1 MIEYYKEPGI
11 TPLEFI
17 NTVKKEFP
25 DKKICYTARLD
36 PMARGLIPI
45 LFGEDCKLMNLYT
58 CLSKTYEVKVIIGL
72 ATDTDDALGI
82 ITQNT
87 LNTSNQNISI
97 NQTTSFNQNTSH
109 YILSNYKSIFEI
121 DNELTLNQKYHYYST
136 KTLLSRSKKNFNNH
150 YHSVKLYHSTIINSG
165 ELEFN
170 MWKNECINTIDK
182 VDKRKDYRQNEI
194 IKQWNDLSKDVK
206 EPLHYITLQLYVSSG
221 FFIRQYIRDISEKI
235 GIPLMCY
242 DINRVNINY

>member
-72 ATDTDDALGI
+72 ATDTDDALGL

-87 LNTSNQNISI
+87 LNISSNQ
-97 NQTTSFNQNTSH
+97 TTSH

-121 DNELTLNQKYHYYST
+121 ENELTLNQKYHYYST
-136 KTLLSRSKKNFNNH
+136 KALLSRSKNNFDTH
-150 YHSVKLYHSTIINSG
+150 YHSVKLYHSSVIDSG
-165 ELEFN
+165 ELDFN
-170 MWKNECINTIDK
+170 IWKNECINTINK
-182 VDKRKDYRQNEI
+182 VDKTKEYRQNKI
-194 IKQWNDLSKDVK
+194 IKQWNDLSNEIKA
-206 EPLHYITLQLYVSSG
+206 PLHYITLQLYVSSG

>member
-17 NTVKKEFP
+17 NTIKKEFP

-36 PMARGLIPI
+36 PMARGVIPV
-45 LFGEDCKLMNLYT
+45 LFGEDCKMMNLYT

-72 ATDTDDALGI
+72 STDTDDALGI
-82 ITQNT
+82 IIDNSLTKIT
-87 LNTSNQNISI
+87 SINTSN
-97 NQTTSFNQNTSH
+97 H
-109 YILSNYKSIFEI
+109 ILSNYKSEFEI
-121 DNELTLNQKYHYYST
+121 ENELSLNQKYHYYST
-136 KTLLSRSKKNFNNH
+136 KALLSRSKHNFENH
-150 YHSVKLYHSTIINSG
+150 YHNVKLYNSTIIDSG
-165 ELEFN
+165 VLDFTI
-170 MWKNECINTIDK
+170 WSNECITSIHK
-182 VDKRKDYRQNEI
+182 VDKTKEYRQTEIINQWKNLQNEI
-194 IKQWNDLSKDVK
+194 K

-242 DINRVNINY
+242 DIHRISINY

>member
-72 ATDTDDALGI
+72 ATDTDDALGL

-87 LNTSNQNISI
+87 LNTSNQNISF
-97 NQTTSFNQNTSH
+97 NQTTSSNQTTSH

-121 DNELTLNQKYHYYST
+121 ENELTLNQKYHYYST
-136 KTLLSRSKKNFNNH
+136 KALLSRSKNNFDTH
-150 YHSVKLYHSTIINSG
+150 YHSVKLYHSSVIDSG
-165 ELEFN
+165 ELDFN
-170 MWKNECINTIDK
+170 IWKNECINTIDK
-182 VDKRKDYRQNEI
+182 VDKTKDYRQNEI
-194 IKQWNDLSKDVK
+194 IKQWNDLSNEIKA
-206 EPLHYITLQLYVSSG
+206 PLHYITLQLYVSSG

>member
-17 NTVKKEFP
+17 NTIKKEFP

-36 PMARGLIPI
+36 PMARGLIPV
-45 LFGEDCKLMNLYT
+45 LFGDDCKLMDLYT

-72 ATDTDDALGI
+72 STDTDDALGI
-82 ITQNT
+82 LN
-87 LNTSNQNISI
+87 NTSLTKI
-97 NQTTSFNQNTSH
+97 TSLPTSTSL
-109 YILSNYKSIFEI
+109 LSNYKSEFEI
-121 DNELTLNQKYHYYST
+121 ENEVSLNQKYHYYST
-136 KTLLSRSKKNFNNH
+136 KALLSRSKHNYENH
-150 YHSVKLYHSTIINSG
+150 YHNVKLYKSTIIDSG
-165 ELEFN
+165 VLDFTT
-170 MWKNECINTIDK
+170 WSNECITTIYK
-182 VDKRKDYRQNEI
+182 VDKTKEYRQTEI
-194 IKQWNDLSKDVK
+194 INQWQNLQNDIK

-242 DINRVNINY
+242 DINRISINY

>member
-87 LNTSNQNISI
+87 LNISSNQ
-97 NQTTSFNQNTSH
+97 TTSH

-121 DNELTLNQKYHYYST
+121 ENELTLNQKYHYYST
-136 KTLLSRSKKNFNNH
+136 KALLSRSKNNFDTH
-150 YHSVKLYHSTIINSG
+150 YHSVKLYHSSVIDSG
-165 ELEFN
+165 ELDFN
-170 MWKNECINTIDK
+170 IWKNECINTINK
-182 VDKRKDYRQNEI
+182 VDKTKEYRQNEI
-194 IKQWNDLSKDVK
+194 IKQWNDLSNEIKA
-206 EPLHYITLQLYVSSG
+206 PLHYITLQLYVSSG

>member
-72 ATDTDDALGI
+72 ATDTDDALGL

-87 LNTSNQNISI
+87 LNISSNQ
-97 NQTTSFNQNTSH
+97 TTSH

-121 DNELTLNQKYHYYST
+121 ENELTLNQKYHYYST
-136 KTLLSRSKKNFNNH
+136 KALLSRSKNNFDTH
-150 YHSVKLYHSTIINSG
+150 YHSVKLYHSSVIDSG
-165 ELEFN
+165 ELDFN
-170 MWKNECINTIDK
+170 IWKNECINTINK
-182 VDKRKDYRQNEI
+182 VDKTKEYRQNEI
-194 IKQWNDLSKDVK
+194 IKQWNDLSNEIKA
-206 EPLHYITLQLYVSSG
+206 PLHYITLQLYVSSG

>member
-45 LFGEDCKLMNLYT
+45 LIGEDCKLMNLYT

-87 LNTSNQNISI
+87 LNISSNQ
-97 NQTTSFNQNTSH
+97 TTSH

-121 DNELTLNQKYHYYST
+121 ETELTLNQKYHYYST
-136 KTLLSRSKKNFNNH
+136 KALLSRSKNNFDTH
-150 YHSVKLYHSTIINSG
+150 YHSVKLYHSSVIDSG
-165 ELEFN
+165 ELDFN
-170 MWKNECINTIDK
+170 IWKNECINTINK
-182 VDKRKDYRQNEI
+182 VDKTKEYRQNEI
-194 IKQWNDLSKDVK
+194 IKQWNDLNKEVA
-206 EPLHYITLQLYVSSG
+206 EPLHYITLQLYVGSG
-221 FFIRQYIRDISEKI
+221 FFVRQYIRDISEKI

-242 DINRVNINY
+242 DINRVIINY

>member
-87 LNTSNQNISI
+87 LTISSNQ
-97 NQTTSFNQNTSH
+97 TTSH

-121 DNELTLNQKYHYYST
+121 ETELTLNQKYHYYST
-136 KTLLSRSKKNFNNH
+136 KTLLSRSKNNFDNH

-182 VDKRKDYRQNEI
+182 VDKTKDYRQNEI
-194 IKQWNDLSKDVK
+194 IKQWNDLRKEVK

>member
-45 LFGEDCKLMNLYT
+45 LIGEDCKLMNLYT

-72 ATDTDDALGI
+72 ATDTDDALGL
-82 ITQNT
+82 ITHNT
-87 LNTSNQNISI
+87 LNISSNQI
-97 NQTTSFNQNTSH
+97 TSH

-121 DNELTLNQKYHYYST
+121 ENELTLNQKYHYYST
-136 KTLLSRSKKNFNNH
+136 KALLSRSKNNFDTH
-150 YHSVKLYHSTIINSG
+150 YHSVKLYHSSVIDSG
-165 ELEFN
+165 ELDFN
-170 MWKNECINTIDK
+170 IWKNECINTINK
-182 VDKRKDYRQNEI
+182 VDKTKEYRQNEI
-194 IKQWNDLSKDVK
+194 IKQWNDLSNEIKA
-206 EPLHYITLQLYVSSG
+206 PLHYITLQLYVSSG

-242 DINRVNINY
+242 DINRVIINY

>member
-45 LFGEDCKLMNLYT
+45 LIGEDCKLMNLYT

-87 LNTSNQNISI
+87 LNISSNQ
-97 NQTTSFNQNTSH
+97 TTSH

-121 DNELTLNQKYHYYST
+121 ETELTLNQKYHYYST
-136 KTLLSRSKKNFNNH
+136 KALLSRSKNNFDTH
-150 YHSVKLYHSTIINSG
+150 YHSVKLYHSSVIDSG
-165 ELEFN
+165 ELDFN
-170 MWKNECINTIDK
+170 IWKNECINTINK
-182 VDKRKDYRQNEI
+182 VDKTKEYRQNEI
-194 IKQWNDLSKDVK
+194 IKQWNDLSNEIKA
-206 EPLHYITLQLYVSSG
+206 PLHYITLQLYVSSG